1 MTGSLS
7 RTATAQDD
15 GAKRRIRRDE
25 CLFAARMRGEEAV
38 SKTPVRGTRI
48 AYEADVEMG
57 KGAGWSEARKSSG
70 FPRRYMR
77 RIYGVKVTRLT
88 PGDLSGRLARGGK
101 SGTNKGSRKVTDGQA
116 EVSRIRKL
124 SAHGSV
130 GGTE

>member
-7 RTATAQDD
+7 RTATAYDD
-15 GAKRRIRRDE
+15 GTKRRLQRGE

-38 SKTPVRGTRI
+38 SKTPVRGTQI

-57 KGAGWSEARKSSG
+57 KGAGWSEACKSSG

-88 PGDLSGRLARGGK
+88 PGDLSVRSPRGGK
-101 SGTNKGSRKVTDGQA
+101 SEANKGSHKVNGGQA